1 MKLLKKLAATMFVLL
16 ITISFVSQAVDAK
29 VLPRNQRAA
38 IGRGGRTGYF
48 VSARLRPDRLALI
61 VTFNNI
67 GSVSD
72 ISYSLSYQTNGNQ
85 EGAGGSIQP
94 TGAGSLTR
102 ELLFGTCSAG
112 VCRYHTGITN
122 AKLEVTTTFKSGKQA
137 VKRFKI
143 RV

>member
-1 MKLLKKLAATMFVLL
+1 MKLLKKLIIFCFIFAFAMV
-16 ITISFVSQAVDAK
+16 ISSEIFAK
-29 VLPRNQRAA
+29 VLPRSR
-38 IGRGGRTGYF
+38 GVSRSGGRTGYF
-48 VSARLRPDRLALI
+48 VSARLRPDRLALN
-61 VTFNNI
+61 VTFNNV
-67 GSVSD
+67 GPVAD
-72 ISYSLSYQTNGNQ
+72 ISYSLSYQTAGNQ